1 MFITRDR
8 KSRSAWSKTK
18 WITLFMTAALLLSA
32 CTFKSEKPDP
42 EFLSSAML
50 VRAGIDDVGMTV
62 GEYVNRIDGAIKPDG
77 KPVVIKGWSRD
88 GNIYTLHATFSED
101 VELEFQWAK
110 TEKWALMLPVELS
123 GGTIEALQW
132 LMLSAS
138 LKPANVVAKVDV
150 GTSKAAKVEDISM
163 NSARIPAELPED
175 KAAAASSDKSAQD
188 SQNATSEAVVDL
200 GSYVGKPF
208 TEFVADAAVQAKL
221 TRLLGNELPVFLKY
235 MSESGNVALNSGF
248 IWVVGNNN
256 RQVIGEEAALAIN
269 TNNGNTVVV
278 FLDASKKFKYFGVG
292 RGVELPAALSQWY
305 EQRRL
310 HENFSR

>member
-1 MFITRDR
+1 
-8 KSRSAWSKTK
+8 
-18 WITLFMTAALLLSA
+18 MTAALLLSA

-77 KPVVIKGWSRD
+77 KPVVIKGWSRN
-88 GNIYTLHATFSED
+88 GSVYTLHATFSED

-138 LKPANVVAKVDV
+138 LRPANVVAKVDA
-150 GTSKAAKVEDISM
+150 GTSTAAKVEDISM

-175 KAAAASSDKSAQD
+175 KAAAASPDKSAQD

-292 RGVELPAALSQWY
+292 RGAELPAALSQWY

-310 HENFSR
+310 HENLIR

>member
-88 GNIYTLHATFSED
+88 GSVYTLHATFSED

-110 TEKWALMLPVELS
+110 AEKWALMLPVELS

-138 LKPANVVAKVDV
+138 LRPANVVAKVDV

-175 KAAAASSDKSAQD
+175 KAAAASPDKSAQD

-310 HENFSR
+310 HENLIR